1 MTVRSQTQ
9 TRRTSVTAATSPESG
24 SAQVPAYA
32 RVCQQLRQDILGG
45 LFPWG
50 GRLKIAELVRR
61 YGVSQM
67 PIREALQKLQGE
79 GLITI
84 QPNCGAC
91 VRVVDEKFIADI
103 YDLRGAIDTMLI
115 RRATARATDSDLR
128 AMEIILETH
137 EQAERR
143 GELNASLEYN
153 KQFHRVIYRMADN
166 PDATE
171 VIERYWDLIDAMR
184 RQFGF
189 SAGFMSTVIGNHRR
203 LLNAIVD
210 RDADAAIRIAAESCD
225 RSKDDLIQQ
234 MRAGRQSA
242 SDPKM
247 KPQRSRRPTTSREE

>member
-1 MTVRSQTQ
+1 MSP
-9 TRRTSVTAATSPESG
+9 RTASPASPVVV
-24 SAQVPAYA
+24 SPAPAPAPAYA
-32 RVCQQLRQDILGG
+32 RVCQQLRQDILAGV
-45 LFPWG
+45 FPWG
-50 GRLKIAELVRR
+50 GRLKILDLVRR

-91 VRVVDEKFIADI
+91 VRAVDEKFIADI
-103 YDLRGAIDTMLI
+103 YDLRGAIDTLLI
-115 RRATARATDSDLR
+115 RRATARATEADLR

-143 GELNASLEYN
+143 GEFFASLEYN

-171 VIERYWDLIDAMR
+171 VLERYWDLIDAMR

-189 SAGFMSTVIGNHRR
+189 SPGFMSGVIAGHRQV
-203 LLNAIVD
+203 LAAIAR
-210 RDADAAIRIAAESCD
+210 RDAETAIRIAAHSCQ
-225 RSKDDLIQQ
+225 RSKDDLIAQ
-234 MRAGRQSA
+234 MRARRQQVA
-242 SDPKM
+242 QAGPAQEA
-247 KPQRSRRPTTSREE
+247 PA